1 MEMRKLDAA
10 WEVKGFWPWVPLK
23 GTSME
28 IGNELLG
35 VTEWI
40 PATVPGG
47 VHEDLYRAG
56 LIPDPYVDTNS
67 LAVEW
72 VENRW
77 WVYRGRFA
85 RPELEPGCRAELV
98 LAGLD
103 YEAIVSLN
111 GRRLGEHEGM
121 YEPAVYD
128 VTELLGERETA
139 ELQIILKQAPDEM
152 GQIGK
157 TSETFTQKSRFNYKW
172 DFSTRL
178 VNVGIWD
185 TVSLRV
191 RRAVSLDE
199 LALHANVRE
208 DGTGVVSVAALARV
222 EKGTGGAAAEL
233 ELLDPDGRTAA
244 RWSGPVADGAVRAE
258 LEVPEPRLW
267 HPNGYGEQPLY
278 ELRLR
283 LFADGRL
290 TEETTRRTGI
300 RRIEYRRNP
309 GGPDDALPYTFVVN
323 GQPIYIQGANL
334 TPLDHLYGNV
344 GAERYGWLARLARR
358 ANLNLLRVWGGG
370 LIEKEELYDL
380 CDRLGILVW
389 QEFIQSSSG
398 IDNEPSQKPRFLELL
413 GRSAVQALKTRRNH
427 VSLAV
432 WSGGNELMSAPD
444 RPSTYEDA
452 NLAYLRALVAEHDP
466 QRLFLP
472 TSASG
477 PRQYITSE
485 KGVSH
490 DVHGHWKYMG
500 NPGHYPLYAEADHL
514 FHSEFG
520 VDGVSSVKSLRK
532 FLSEPHRKPVSME
545 ESFVWRHHGE
555 WWDTFGRDT
564 ELFGGFADLQA
575 FSDASQWI
583 QAEGLRFILEAN
595 RRRQG
600 RQSGSII
607 WQLNEPWPN
616 ASCTN
621 LVDYYMEPKMAYY
634 WTRSAFEGT
643 HASLDYRSLDA
654 PAGSRLQAAVH
665 LHRRP
670 GAAAGLAAGEVRGL
684 DAGLAGTAMM
694 ERGASQATGEGGG
707 LASGQS
713 SQSNPQMDEREA
725 SQAGR
730 ASGEGRELDAGQS
743 SQAMD
748 EGLEAN
754 VTPLLRVRAEVRDLR
769 GALLHEQT
777 FDAPAGGET
786 GAGSGSLRIGTLD
799 WVVQDTYNGLLLVRL
814 RIEGMDAPPPVDYFF
829 STRSPEVYAAALEPM
844 AAALRAEPL
853 GGWEQAPPEA
863 GGPAASPR
871 LRRAYVIA
879 NDGTEAALHVRP
891 EETTDGWWMEASE
904 AYFTLLPGES
914 RRVELSCAPR
924 RGELFGAGAAIRA
937 SDAGSVGTDAESVGT
952 DARRVGTDEAGRAA
966 DVESVGTDAATR
978 AGDVPTE
985 PTVVFRAFNQPLP
998 V

>member
-56 LIPDPYVDTNS
+56 HIPDPYVDRNS

-85 RPELEPGCRAELV
+85 RPELEPDCRIELV

-128 VTELLGERETA
+128 VTELLGERESA

-178 VNVGIWD
+178 VHVGIWEG
-185 TVSLRV
+185 VWLRV

-199 LALHANVRE
+199 LALHADVRE
-208 DGTGVVSVAALARV
+208 DGTGLVSVSALARV
-222 EKGTGGAAAEL
+222 EAGTERATAEL
-233 ELLDPDGRTAA
+233 ELLDPDGQAVL
-244 RWSGPVADGAVRAE
+244 RWSGPVADGEVKAE
-258 LEVPEPRLW
+258 LEVPRPRLW
-267 HPNGYGEQPLY
+267 FPNGYGEQPLY

-290 TEETTRRTGI
+290 AEETCRRTGI
-300 RRIEYRRNP
+300 RRLEYRRNP

-323 GQPIYIQGANL
+323 GRPVYIQGANL

-344 GAERYGWLARLARR
+344 GAERYGWIARLARR

-398 IDNEPSQKPRFLELL
+398 IDNEPSKKPRFLELL

-444 RPSTYEDA
+444 RPSTYEDS

-520 VDGVSSVKSLRK
+520 VDGVSSAKSLRK
-532 FLSEPHRKPVSME
+532 FLSEPHRRPVSME
-545 ESFVWRHHGE
+545 KSLVWRHHGE

-665 LHRRP
+665 LHLGPRLVAGLRGETDGLYGIGRP
-670 GAAAGLAAGEVRGL
+670 ADAASEAGRSAGAALRSPW
-684 DAGLAGTAMM
+684 TASLQPSIL
-694 ERGASQATGEGGG
+694 G
-707 LASGQS
+707 
-713 SQSNPQMDEREA
+713 
-725 SQAGR
+725 
-730 ASGEGRELDAGQS
+730 
-743 SQAMD
+743 
-748 EGLEAN
+748 
-754 VTPLLRVRAEVRDLR
+754 VRAEVRDLR
-769 GALLHEQT
+769 GTLLHEQA
-777 FDAPAGGET
+777 FMLEGEGWRQSDGVERAAGASDGRPQANEEAGGERSAGAGSLGSPWQSGD
-786 GAGSGSLRIGTLD
+786 GAGSGSSLRLGTFD
-799 WVVQDTYNGLLLVRL
+799 WVVQETYNGLLLVRL
-814 RIEGMDAPPPVDYFF
+814 LVEGTDAPPAEYYF
-829 STRSPEVYAAALEPM
+829 STRSPAVYAAALQPM
-844 AAALRAEPL
+844 AAALRAVPL

-863 GGPAASPR
+863 GGPAASPL
-871 LRRAYVIA
+871 LRRSYVVV
-879 NDGTEAALHVRP
+879 NDGSEAALHVRP

-914 RRVELSCAPR
+914 RTVELSCAPR
-924 RGELFGAGAAIRA
+924 RGELFGAGAA
-937 SDAGSVGTDAESVGT
+937 T
-952 DARRVGTDEAGRAA
+952 RAA
-966 DVESVGTDAATR
+966 DAGREGADADR
-978 AGDVPTE
+978 SGDAPAE
-985 PTVVFRAFNQPLP
+985 PTIAFRAFNQPLQA
-998 V
+998 